1 MSPNLKKN
9 IMIIKTIIAVL
20 LLAVLIHYSIKFAKH
35 KSLYPFMP
43 FKYNFRRRRITF
55 AKTLKLLNERNVK
68 TIIETGTSREGLK
81 NTKGDGGA
89 TIVFGKWAQQ
99 NGAKMHSVDI
109 SADSVKG
116 SQEEVNRQGLNDV
129 VTLHLNDSL
138 DFLKTFE
145 QSVDF
150 LYLDSYDYS
159 KSDKEIQAKS
169 QEHHLK
175 EFKIIEDKLHKDSIV
190 LIDDCGLPGG
200 GKGKTVVEY
209 MLKKNWKIL
218 INAYQILLVKK
229 ESL

>member
-1 MSPNLKKN
+1 MV
-9 IMIIKTIIAVL
+9 IKILFIVL
-20 LLAVLIHYSIKFAKH
+20 ILPFVIHYSIKFIKH

-55 AKTLKLLNERNVK
+55 AKTLKLLEQRK
-68 TIIETGTSREGLK
+68 AKMIIETGTSREGLK

-99 NGAKMHSVDI
+99 NNAKMHSVDI
-109 SADSVKG
+109 SEDSIKG
-116 SQEEVNRQGLNDV
+116 SQNEINNQGLGDTI
-129 VTLHLNDSL
+129 TLHMNDSL
-138 DFLKTFE
+138 EFLKSFE
-145 QSVDF
+145 QPVDF

-159 KSDKEIQAKS
+159 RKDKEVQIKS

-175 EFKIIEDKLHKDSIV
+175 EFKLIENKLHDDSIV

-209 MLKKNWKIL
+209 MLKKDWKVL
-218 INAYQILLVKK
+218 IDAYQILLVKR
-229 ESL
+229 

>member
-1 MSPNLKKN
+1 MVFKIL
-9 IMIIKTIIAVL
+9 IIVI
-20 LLAVLIHYSIKFAKH
+20 LLAVVIHFSIKLIKH

-55 AKTLKLLNERNVK
+55 AKTLKLLDARK
-68 TIIETGTSREGLK
+68 ARMIIETGTSREGLK

-99 NGAKMHSVDI
+99 NNAKMHSVDI
-109 SADSVKG
+109 SEDSVNG
-116 SQEEVNRQGLNDV
+116 SQDEINRQGLNNV
-129 VTLHLNDSL
+129 VTVHLNDSL
-138 DFLKTFE
+138 EFLENFE
-145 QSVDF
+145 DTVDF

-159 KSDKEIQAKS
+159 KTDTDIQIKS

-175 EFKIIEDKLHKDSIV
+175 EFKLIENKLHDNSVV

-209 MLKKNWKIL
+209 MLKRDWKVL
-218 INAYQILLVKK
+218 IDAYQILLVKK
-229 ESL
+229 